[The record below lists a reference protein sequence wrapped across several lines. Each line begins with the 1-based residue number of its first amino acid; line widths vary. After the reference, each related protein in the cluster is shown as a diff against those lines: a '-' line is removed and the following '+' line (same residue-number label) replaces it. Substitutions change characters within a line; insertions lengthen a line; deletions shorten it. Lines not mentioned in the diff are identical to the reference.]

1 MFDLL
6 SQKFSSL
13 FGRFTGKA
21 MLNEQDIAKLL
32 TDIQDGM
39 IEADVP
45 FAVAEKFITEVR
57 KDAQDKKLG
66 TKIKSAESFMRVVH
80 DRMVQFLGGAS
91 DTEFT
96 MQIPSVCMVMGLQ
109 GSGKTTTI
117 AKLAHFIKSKAEKR
131 NKARKIL
138 LASVDFYRPAAVEQL
153 EILAKRVGVDFYR
166 AEVADPVKAA
176 QEIFAYSQKNLYE
189 ILLLDTAGRL
199 HVDELLL
206 KELQTINSLLQPKY
220 KLLVIDGM
228 TGQESLTVAQAFHD
242 AVGIYGGIIT
252 KMDSNTHGGAAFA
265 FRYMLQKPLLFMGT
279 GENLEDFEPFRADR
293 IAKRLLDLGDVAT
306 LQEKVEEK
314 VEQST
319 QARLYNSLKEGSFT
333 LQDFAD
339 QMSMISKMGSLQSL
353 MRYLPGMG
361 QFKIDAQQM
370 ENGEKE
376 MKKFKSIISSMT
388 PRERKEPKSLNS
400 SRKQRIA
407 QGAGVLASDVNLL
420 LERFEQNQQFVRMFK
435 KMKYF

>member
-13 FGRFTGKA
+13 FGRFTGKGS
-21 MLNEQDIAKLL
+21 LNEQDIAKLL

-45 FAVAEKFITEVR
+45 YAVAEKFIAEVR
-57 KDAQDKKLG
+57 QDAQAKKLG
-66 TKIKSAESFMRVVH
+66 TQVKSAESFMRVVH

-131 NKARKIL
+131 NKTRKIL
-138 LASVDFYRPAAVEQL
+138 LASVDFYRPAAVDQL
-153 EILAKRVGVDFYR
+153 EILAKKVGVDFYR
-166 AEVADPVKAA
+166 AEGADPVKAA

-199 HVDELLL
+199 HVDEALLQEL
-206 KELQTINSLLQPKY
+206 KSINALIQPKY

-265 FRYMLQKPLLFMGT
+265 FRYILQKPLLFMGT
-279 GENLEDFEPFRADR
+279 GEGMEDFEPFRADR

-314 VEQST
+314 IEQST

-370 ENGEKE
+370 EKGEVE
-376 MKKFKSIISSMT
+376 MKRFKSIINSMT
-388 PRERKEPKSLNS
+388 PKERKEPKLLNPA
-400 SRKQRIA
+400 RKQRIA
-407 QGAGVLASDVNLL
+407 RGAGVPTSDVNLL

>member
-1 MFDLL
+1 VFDLL

-13 FGRFTGKA
+13 FGRFTGKGS
-21 MLNEQDIAKLL
+21 LNEQDIAKLL

-45 FAVAEKFITEVR
+45 YAVAEKFIAEVR
-57 KDAQDKKLG
+57 QDAQAKKLG
-66 TKIKSAESFMRVVH
+66 TQVKSAESFMRVVH

-131 NKARKIL
+131 NKTRKIL
-138 LASVDFYRPAAVEQL
+138 LASVDFYRPAAVDQL
-153 EILAKRVGVDFYR
+153 EILAKKVGVDFYR
-166 AEVADPVKAA
+166 AEGADPVKAA

-199 HVDELLL
+199 HVDEALLQEL
-206 KELQTINSLLQPKY
+206 KSINALIQPKY

-265 FRYMLQKPLLFMGT
+265 FRYILQKPLLFMGT
-279 GENLEDFEPFRADR
+279 GEGMEDFEPFRADR

-314 VEQST
+314 IEQST

-370 ENGEKE
+370 EKGEVE
-376 MKKFKSIISSMT
+376 MKRFKSIINSMT
-388 PRERKEPKSLNS
+388 PKERKEPKLLNPA
-400 SRKQRIA
+400 RKQRIA
-407 QGAGVLASDVNLL
+407 RGAGVPTSDVNLL